1 MDDDS
6 ISKVESVYSLSE
18 EMSSPEALQSI
29 EVLSD
34 VLTPNE
40 KLLAA
45 DKLRAEAFKERAN
58 EAVNNRVKK
67 GLAPKLK
74 LSVDFGKTA
83 YEKQLDTACT
93 PADSLAHAASVHQL
107 PLEGVMEVKNDK
119 WPLNSTVVGLLEDHF
134 THENNIICAI
144 REESAVLASRA
155 TTINAGLNVLS
166 RLQRLEAKVDAIQQ
180 ENLVLKG
187 VAVDHELRMEALEDR
202 LSMEQM
208 TPQQKAERLEKR
220 GVKRTDIAKYLGVDR
235 NTVARWLGK
244 KKNT

>member
-1 MDDDS
+1 MGDES
-6 ISKVESVYSLSE
+6 TSKVESVYNLSE
-18 EMSSPEALQSI
+18 DMSPPEALQSI

-45 DKLRAEAFKERAN
+45 DKLRAEAFKERAD
-58 EAVNNRVKK
+58 EAANNRSKK

-93 PADSLAHAASVHQL
+93 PYDSLAHAASVHHL
-107 PLEGVMEVKNDK
+107 PLDGVMEVKNDK
-119 WPLNSTVVGLLEDHF
+119 WPLNSTVVSLLENRF
-134 THENNIICAI
+134 THENNIICVI
-144 REESAVLASRA
+144 REESAVLASGA

-166 RLQRLEAKVDAIQQ
+166 RLQKLEAKVDAIQQ

-220 GVKRTDIAKYLGVDR
+220 GVKRTDIAKYLGIDR
-235 NTVARWLGK
+235 NTVA
-244 KKNT
+244 TIS

>member
-1 MDDDS
+1 MDDES

-18 EMSSPEALQSI
+18 DMSPPEALQSI

-34 VLTPNE
+34 VLTPSE
-40 KLLAA
+40 KLLVA
-45 DKLRAEAFKERAN
+45 DKLRAEAFKERAD
-58 EAVNNRVKK
+58 EAANNRSKK

-93 PADSLAHAASVHQL
+93 PYDSLAHAASVHQL
-107 PLEGVMEVKNDK
+107 PLDGVMEVKNDK
-119 WPLNSTVVGLLEDHF
+119 WPLNSTVVGLLESRF
-134 THENNIICAI
+134 THENDIICVI

-155 TTINAGLNVLS
+155 TTINAGLSVLS
-166 RLQRLEAKVDAIQQ
+166 RLQKLEAKVDAIQQ

-244 KKNT
+244 KKKP

>member
-1 MDDDS
+1 MDDGS
-6 ISKVESVYSLSE
+6 ISKVESVYNLSE
-18 EMSSPEALQSI
+18 EMSPPEALQSI

-34 VLTPNE
+34 VLTPNQKLEAAKRLTIEAMQE
-40 KLLAA
+40 KAQ
-45 DKLRAEAFKERAN
+45 ESIER
-58 EAVNNRVKK
+58 RSRK

-119 WPLNSTVVGLLEDHF
+119 WPLNSTVVGLLENRF
-134 THENNIICAI
+134 THDNTIICAI

-166 RLQRLEAKVDAIQQ
+166 RLQKLEAKVDAIQQ

-244 KKNT
+244 KKKP

>member
-1 MDDDS
+1 MDDGS

-18 EMSSPEALQSI
+18 DMSPPEALQSI

-34 VLTPNE
+34 VLTPNQKLEAAKRLTIEAMQE
-40 KLLAA
+40 KAQ
-45 DKLRAEAFKERAN
+45 ESIER
-58 EAVNNRVKK
+58 RSRK

-119 WPLNSTVVGLLEDHF
+119 WPLNSTVVGLLENRF
-134 THENNIICAI
+134 THENTIICAI

-166 RLQRLEAKVDAIQQ
+166 RLQKLEAKVDAIQQ

-244 KKNT
+244 KKKP

>member
-1 MDDDS
+1 MDES
-6 ISKVESVYSLSE
+6 ISKVESVYNLSE
-18 EMSSPEALQSI
+18 EMSPPEALQSI

-34 VLTPNE
+34 VLTPSE

-45 DKLRAEAFKERAN
+45 DKLRAEAFKERAD
-58 EAVNNRVKK
+58 EAANNRSKK

-93 PADSLAHAASVHQL
+93 PYDSLAHAASVHQL
-107 PLEGVMEVKNDK
+107 PLAGVMEVKNDK
-119 WPLNSTVVGLLEDHF
+119 WPLNSTVVGLLESRF
-134 THENNIICAI
+134 THENDIICVI

-155 TTINAGLNVLS
+155 TTINAGLSVLS
-166 RLQRLEAKVDAIQQ
+166 RLQKLEAKVEAIQQ

-244 KKNT
+244 KKKP